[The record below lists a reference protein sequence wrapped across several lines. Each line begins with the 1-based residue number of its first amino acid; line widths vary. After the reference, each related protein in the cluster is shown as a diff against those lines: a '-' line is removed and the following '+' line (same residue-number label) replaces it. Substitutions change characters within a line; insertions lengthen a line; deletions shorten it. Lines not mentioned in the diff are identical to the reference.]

1 MGNIKTAQRI
11 VKKER
16 AMGMNINQL
25 SLSASDKKSLNPLGS
40 SQDLSSL
47 TRVTNCS
54 VVDFLIVLSASFP
67 SDSKGKGC

>member
-16 AMGMNINQL
+16 AIGMNINQL

-47 TRVTNCS
+47 TRLTNC
-54 VVDFLIVLSASFP
+54 
-67 SDSKGKGC
+67 